1 MKSSPENTHQMTD
14 LSGFPAAELLS
25 LVTSL
30 QQKLG
35 DQNKAIAESEMAL
48 RQKEEALKA
57 QEETLNAQNDI
68 IRHQEQHTKQ
78 LKHYIDLLEEQL
90 RLKKLQQ
97 YAAKSEKSAHQIH
110 LFDEAEMESDIAALK
125 AQLPDDVVPED
136 DEPQSKQNKRR
147 QRGFSDNLERI
158 RVELR
163 LTDEEKNGAIKTF
176 FTKVK
181 EELEYI
187 PASLRVREIW
197 QEKAVFNDN
206 DEENIVAAKRPI
218 HPLGKCIATTSLLSY
233 IIVSKYA
240 DGLPLYRLETIFKRH
255 GHDISRTNM
264 ANWIIRLDP
273 LLQPLINLMREVQNS
288 SDYLQADETRIQV
301 LKEEGKTAQSDKWM
315 WVTRGGPPGHPT
327 ILFDYDPSRAGHV
340 AVRLLDE
347 FTGILQADG
356 YSGYARICA
365 QNNITRIG
373 CWDHARRKFVEA
385 SKAAK
390 PKDKGKQVKLSKAD
404 MALSM
409 INKLY
414 VIEREIKDLSVADRY
429 QIRQKHSI
437 PQLIEFKAWLEK
449 NAPRVTKGSLTRKA
463 MDYTLNQWEYLIGYC
478 ERGDLHI
485 SNVLAENA
493 IRPFALGRRAW
504 LFADTSQGAKASA
517 TCFSLIETAKAN
529 DLEPASY
536 IEYVLNHIAEA
547 DTLEKLEQLL
557 PWNAPLEKAS
567 KKVTQYS
574 VNVRPP
580 SSRRGSKPCCCS
592 SSAMI

>member
-1 MKSSPENTHQMTD
+1 MKSSPKNTHQMTD
-14 LSGFPAAELLS
+14 LSGLSAAELLS
-25 LVTSL
+25 LVSSL

-35 DQNKAIAESEMAL
+35 DKDDAL
-48 RQKEEALKA
+48 RE
-57 QEETLNAQNDI
+57 QNDI
-68 IRHQEQHTKQ
+68 IRHQTQHLKKREQ
-78 LKHYIDLLEEQL
+78 YIELLEEQL
-90 RLKKLQQ
+90 RLKLIQQ

-110 LFDEAEMESDIAALK
+110 LFDEVEMESDIAELK

-136 DEPQSKQNKRR
+136 DEPQSKQSKRR
-147 QRGFSDNLERI
+147 QRGFSDNLDRI

-163 LTDEEKNGAIKTF
+163 LTDEQKNGALKTF

-197 QEKAVFNDN
+197 QEKAVFNEN
-206 DEENIVAAKRPI
+206 DEESIVAAKRPV

-240 DGLPLYRLETIFKRH
+240 DGLPLYRLETIFKRQ
-255 GHDISRTNM
+255 GHEISRTNM

-301 LKEEGKTAQSDKWM
+301 LKEDGKTAQSDKWM
-315 WVTRGGPPGHPT
+315 WVTRGGPPGHLT
-327 ILFDYDPSRAGHV
+327 ILFDYDPSRAGRV

-385 SKAAK
+385 SKA
-390 PKDKGKQVKLSKAD
+390 KDKGQQVKLSKAD

-429 QIRQKHSI
+429 QMRQKHSI
-437 PQLIEFKAWLEK
+437 PKLIEFKAWLDK
-449 NAPRVTKGSLTRKA
+449 NTPRVMKKTLTRTA

-485 SNVLAENA
+485 SNALAENA

-517 TCFSLIETAKAN
+517 TCYSLIETAKAN

-567 KKVTQYS
+567 KKSDS
-574 VNVRPP
+574 VQLGVE
-580 SSRRGSKPCCCS
+580 C
-592 SSAMI
+592 